1 MPKCSFQLQLQK
13 WAPQDAHTRPRCDAD
28 HALPFLSVARHHCGS
43 AEPGVPFPEVEWAA
57 QADQCCAMEVPWLGL
72 EGSGSL
78 SGEGSRHQLW
88 CPTQLWSP
96 WYKGTWQA
104 TESDPRRSSREVT
117 QTAAVSG
124 TANENHARFLDFSNR
139 SLNTPGWKIHEQKK
153 SLYPGFQSEQSL
165 TAL

>member
-1 MPKCSFQLQLQK
+1 MLIP
-13 WAPQDAHTRPRCDAD
+13 ATVAEMGTPRCPYPAQVWCRPWF
-28 HALPFLSVARHHCGS
+28 ALPLCSTTSLWQCRTWNTIPRGRVGS
-43 AEPGVPFPEVEWAA
+43 LGWPVLCNEVL
-57 QADQCCAMEVPWLGL
+57 WLGL

-139 SLNTPGWKIHEQKK
+139 SLNTPGWKIDEQKK
-153 SLYPGFQSEQSL
+153 SLYPGFQSAQSL
-165 TAL
+165 TA